1 MRTVLTFGLLLF
13 VCAAAQAQNG
23 KPIDT
28 ATASTNA
35 LEQHLIDLNTKWA
48 AAEMKG
54 DIAAINKILAPGYS
68 LMGADG
74 QTRDRE
80 AALHVKTPAEVT
92 TSDYKLRL
100 EGKTAVLTFS
110 ADFKN
115 GDSSGQ
121 AKATQVWVKRG
132 ADWQV
137 LSEQWTLVPR
147 DPGAIPAVFG
157 CKRASFEPEVHSL
170 YGDVRTV
177 LYKID
182 NDQMALP
189 QRRVYIALL
198 ESDKGSELAY
208 FERQQDQ
215 TYKVLRWNGDNISE
229 LREKLT
235 NMILKNRGIA
245 CVGAQSKALIQA
257 KLTLDDLGNIPMPL
271 NANAAFSHMIRGHDG
286 EYLRMTVFLLC

>member
-1 MRTVLTFGLLLF
+1 MRTVLAFGLLLF
-13 VCAAAQAQNG
+13 VCVAAQAQAG
-23 KPIDT
+23 KPTDT
-28 ATASTNA
+28 TTASTKA
-35 LEQHLIDLNTKWA
+35 IEQHLIDLNKKWA

-54 DIAAINKILAPGYS
+54 DTAAINKILAPDFT
-68 LMGADG
+68 LIGADG
-74 QTRDRE
+74 QISDRE
-80 AALHVKTPAEVT
+80 AALHVKTATEVT
-92 TSDYKLRL
+92 TSDYKLRM
-100 EGKTAVLTFS
+100 EGKTAVLTYS

-115 GDSSGQ
+115 GASTEQ

-132 ADWQV
+132 SDWQV
-137 LSEQWTLVPR
+137 LSQQWTLVPR
-147 DPGAIPAVFG
+147 DPGRIPAILA
-157 CKRASFEPEVHSL
+157 CERSSFEPEMHSL

-198 ESDKGSELAY
+198 ESDKGAELAY
-208 FERQQDQ
+208 FERQRDQ

-271 NANAAFSHMIRGHDG
+271 NANAAFSHMIRRHDG
-286 EYLRMTVFLLC
+286 EYLRLTVFLLC